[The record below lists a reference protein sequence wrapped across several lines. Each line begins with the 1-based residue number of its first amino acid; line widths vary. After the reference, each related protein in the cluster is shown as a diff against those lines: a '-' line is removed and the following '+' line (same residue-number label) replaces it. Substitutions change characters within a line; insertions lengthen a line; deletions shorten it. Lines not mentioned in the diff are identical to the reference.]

1 MDVVTHQD
9 MFVELGQAL
18 MKREL
23 WDKALD
29 CFASINE
36 EDAVSYPLCVQSD
49 DRSRMNLPI
58 SLRLESVYI
67 ILEDR
72 KRPWSISDG
81 VSLGR
86 ERGADCSGCG
96 RS

>member
-1 MDVVTHQD
+1 MHQD

-36 EDAVSYPLCVQSD
+36 EDAVSAHLH
-49 DRSRMNLPI
+49 
-58 SLRLESVYI
+58 LE
-67 ILEDR
+67 LMEDR
-72 KRPWSISDG
+72 GRTFKHLCAWSLSTSNGKVKGGDR
-81 VSLGR
+81 VSPMG
-86 ERGADCSGCG
+86 
-96 RS
+96 

>member
-1 MDVVTHQD
+1 MHQD

-36 EDAVSYPLCVQSD
+36 EDAVSAHP
-49 DRSRMNLPI
+49 
-58 SLRLESVYI
+58 RLE
-67 ILEDR
+67 LMKDR
-72 KRPWSISDG
+72 GRAIEYFCAWCLSTSNGKVKGGDR
-81 VSLGR
+81 VSPMG
-86 ERGADCSGCG
+86 
-96 RS
+96 

>member
-1 MDVVTHQD
+1 MVMHQD

-36 EDAVSYPLCVQSD
+36 EDAVSA
-49 DRSRMNLPI
+49 
-58 SLRLESVYI
+58 SLRPKLMK
-67 ILEDR
+67 D
-72 KRPWSISDG
+72 
-81 VSLGR
+81 
-86 ERGADCSGCG
+86 
-96 RS
+96 

>member
-1 MDVVTHQD
+1 

-36 EDAVSYPLCVQSD
+36 EDAVSPPMLFKLMIDRGRTFQYLCLGSLFTSD
-49 DRSRMNLPI
+49 WKTQRG
-58 SLRLESVYI
+58 
-67 ILEDR
+67 
-72 KRPWSISDG
+72 DG
-81 VSLGR
+81 VSQMG
-86 ERGADCSGCG
+86 
-96 RS
+96 